1 MVEST
6 PMVVGGTKKAS
17 NSFEVLNLTVVI
29 IVILIVI
36 VTIPS
41 HCIVLVIFVD
51 RRTVGSLGLINW
63 RKSDETSVQ
72 LSSLHLSFIV
82 EANTLWIRLILL
94 EQACDLRSLI
104 YKQVITVD
112 GQSSQSQHVIDLFGA
127 IKCSES
133 QSKRTK
139 GNYWIMVN
147 SWSATKEIQSIYSS
161 ASRQA
166 SSFFLHHG
174 LYNFLHPKISFLLL
188 LWSSSPFQTKWCATT
203 KSSTLKH
210 YLELGRV
217 FCVPGPTTNSDILD
231 HIFIYCNCAH

>member
-161 ASRQA
+161 ASRRA
-166 SSFFLHHG
+166 SSSFFL
-174 LYNFLHPKISFLLL
+174 
-188 LWSSSPFQTKWCATT
+188 SSRT
-203 KSSTLKH
+203 
-210 YLELGRV
+210 
-217 FCVPGPTTNSDILD
+217 I
-231 HIFIYCNCAH
+231 